1 MRFSSANLD
10 SLRQLY
16 IGQLQ
21 TLLSAERQIREALP
35 HMIEE
40 ATEPKLRQAFQVHLQ
55 ETRQQVERLEQI
67 LEDCTGAAEAVPC
80 EVLTALI
87 LEAQWM
93 IKDAADDSVRDAA
106 LIASA
111 QRIEHYEIA
120 AYGSVRHFARIL
132 GEVSHAQLLDQTVKE
147 EGRSDH
153 MLSDIAMGA
162 SMYALRAA

>member
-67 LEDCTGAAEAVPC
+67 LEDCTGEAVAIPC

-132 GEVSHAQLLDQTVKE
+132 GEISHAQLLDQTVKE

-153 MLSDIAMGA
+153 MLTDINMGA
-162 SMYALRAA
+162 SMYVQRAA

>member
-67 LEDCTGAAEAVPC
+67 LEECTGAAEAVPC
-80 EVLTALI
+80 EVLTAL
-87 LEAQWM
+87 
-93 IKDAADDSVRDAA
+93 K
-106 LIASA
+106 
-111 QRIEHYEIA
+111 
-120 AYGSVRHFARIL
+120 
-132 GEVSHAQLLDQTVKE
+132 T
-147 EGRSDH
+147 
-153 MLSDIAMGA
+153 
-162 SMYALRAA
+162 

>member
-67 LEDCTGAAEAVPC
+67 LEECTGAAEAIPC

-93 IKDAADDSVRDAA
+93 IKDAADNSVRDAA

-132 GEVSHAQLLDQTVKE
+132 GEISHARLLDQTVKE

-153 MLSDIAMGA
+153 MLTDIAMAA
-162 SMYALRAA
+162 SMYAQRAA

>member
-67 LEDCTGAAEAVPC
+67 LEDCTGEAVAIPC

-132 GEVSHAQLLDQTVKE
+132 GEILHAQLLDQTVKE

-153 MLSDIAMGA
+153 MLTDINMGA
-162 SMYALRAA
+162 SMYVQRAA

>member
-10 SLRQLY
+10 SLRHLY

-35 HMIEE
+35 HMIDE
-40 ATEPKLRQAFQVHLQ
+40 ATDPKLRQTFHVHLQ
-55 ETRQQVERLEQI
+55 ETRQQVERLEHI
-67 LEDCTGAAEAVPC
+67 LHDCTGEADALPC
-80 EVLTALI
+80 EVMSALI

-93 IKDAADDSVRDAA
+93 IRDASDNSVRDAA
-106 LIASA
+106 LLASA

-120 AYGSVRHFARIL
+120 AYGAVRQWARVL
-132 GEVSHAQLLDQTVKE
+132 GEISHAQMLDQTVKE

-153 MLSDIAMGA
+153 MLTDIAVGV
-162 SMYALRAA
+162 STYAQRAA